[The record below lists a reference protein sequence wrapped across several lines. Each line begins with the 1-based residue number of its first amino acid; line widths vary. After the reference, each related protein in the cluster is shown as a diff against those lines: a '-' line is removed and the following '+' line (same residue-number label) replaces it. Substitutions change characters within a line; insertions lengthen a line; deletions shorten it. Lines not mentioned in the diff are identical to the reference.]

1 MKASLCRWT
10 DVLRAAIAAIRNGAS
25 ATRVTNIMTNS
36 ESLLRL
42 GKSVVFSQ
50 PLDMT
55 HYCTSKMPA
64 IKSSVKKPRSLYSAA
79 LRPLRTTTTLGT

>member
-10 DVLRAAIAAIRNGAS
+10 EVLRAAIAAIAAIRNGAS

-36 ESLLRL
+36 ESLLKL
-42 GKSVVFSQ
+42 EKSVVFSQ

-55 HYCTSKMPA
+55 HFCTSKMPA
-64 IKSSVKKPRSLYSAA
+64 IKSAA
-79 LRPLRTTTTLGT
+79 